1 MLIVTEPRPFTGTSC
16 CVNPT
21 ELNTN
26 TSEPAALMEKFPA
39 SFVTVAVDLPLTCT
53 VTPDTALP
61 VASVTVPDTVCEEA
75 ATEKNKNNDNDK
87 SSLLKAGEATS
98 FNFLLIKASRFKNE
112 FGFSIERLA
121 FTLMYKV
128 SDLKSKKLPIKASD
142 EFYTSV
148 IAFYF

>member
-1 MLIVTEPRPFTGTSC
+1 MLIVTELLPLTGTSC
-16 CVNPT
+16 GAKPT
-21 ELNTN
+21 ELNTK
-26 TSEPAALMEKFPA
+26 TSVPVALIVKLPA
-39 SFVTVAVDLPLTCT
+39 SLVTVAVVFPLTCT
-53 VTPDTALP
+53 VTPDRGLA
-61 VASVTVPDTVCEEA
+61 VASVTVPVTVCEEA

-128 SDLKSKKLPIKASD
+128 SDLKTKKLPIKATD
-142 EFYTSV
+142 EFYTTV